1 MKELSEQAKLFLT
14 ENLKKLPDTEK
25 LAKADNAS
33 LKESLEHFFIKDI
46 IAYIERFGELP
57 DFIPHSQNKLIDF
70 SKSEKKL
77 GFIIHPEL
85 KQLYSLYYFPDIIG
99 DTIYNSTICLYGIFP
114 STDIYEDFNS
124 DNHFCTIG
132 SEDEFSLKF
141 NNDTGEVYIYDYESN
156 TYNKIADSICE
167 IILMMKSIWRKHE
180 N

>member
-1 MKELSEQAKLFLT
+1 MKALMLSLLFPWKT
-14 ENLKKLPDTEK
+14 YER
-25 LAKADNAS
+25 
-33 LKESLEHFFIKDI
+33 I
-46 IAYIERFGELP
+46 IRT
-57 DFIPHSQNKLIDF
+57 
-70 SKSEKKL
+70 SK
-77 GFIIHPEL
+77 
-85 KQLYSLYYFPDIIG
+85 
-99 DTIYNSTICLYGIFP
+99 TVYNSTIRLYRIFP